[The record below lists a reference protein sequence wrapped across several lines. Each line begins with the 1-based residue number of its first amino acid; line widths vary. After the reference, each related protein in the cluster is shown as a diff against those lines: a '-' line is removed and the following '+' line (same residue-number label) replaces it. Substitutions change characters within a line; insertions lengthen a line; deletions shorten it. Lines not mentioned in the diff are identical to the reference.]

1 VIVAKNSG
9 GEATHGK
16 IAAARALH
24 LPVIMLKRPVLPE
37 VDSVA
42 TVEDALRLLDH
53 AITFS
58 AARGV

>member
-1 VIVAKNSG
+1 
-9 GEATHGK
+9 
-16 IAAARALH
+16 
-24 LPVIMLKRPVLPE
+24 MLKRPVLPD